1 MSWIDVRC
9 RDNNIEEEARWLI
22 RKALEIE
29 SMNWHKPH
37 TIAATGGANG
47 SGARARA
54 LGATPTPTAPCFQFL
69 TTILDGFHSLAIR
82 NKPGAADLC
91 THMYEAQIAVYLVQ
105 DYILTFRGKSLVLL
119 QVCRQSPGGFF
130 YGGSEL
136 PSWLAIRMILCCDVR
151 YMVPHA
157 HKNHP
162 NNHSSIGSIALK
174 VYI

>member
-1 MSWIDVRC
+1 M
-9 RDNNIEEEARWLI
+9 I

-54 LGATPTPTAPCFQFL
+54 LGATPTAPCFQFL

-105 DYILTFRGKSLVLL
+105 DVRFVLYSNF
-119 QVCRQSPGGFF
+119 QREIS
-130 YGGSEL
+130 SAT
-136 PSWLAIRMILCCDVR
+136 PSM
-151 YMVPHA
+151 
-157 HKNHP
+157 
-162 NNHSSIGSIALK
+162 SSISRRIFLRRLRAAVLIGNKDDFLL
-174 VYI
+174 